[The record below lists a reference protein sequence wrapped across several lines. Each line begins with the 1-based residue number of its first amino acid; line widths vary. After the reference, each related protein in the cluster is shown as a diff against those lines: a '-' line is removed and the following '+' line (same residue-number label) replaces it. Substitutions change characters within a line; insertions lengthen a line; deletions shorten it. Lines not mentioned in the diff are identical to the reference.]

1 MSSGGIACGQL
12 LSQIVMA
19 DGTKVL
25 SVIFVFTGAI
35 MGLDHASLYHRL
47 SRP

>member
-1 MSSGGIACGQL
+1 MSSRGVAFGQL

-25 SVIFVFTGAI
+25 SVILVFSVLI
-35 MGLDHASLYHRL
+35 MG
-47 SRP
+47 